1 MYMFAGMDVAFIVLV
16 LLPLGQFFLSKKS
29 LPYSNLSFVLILTIL
44 SSFWAVRVL
53 LQETPLA
60 YHFSFPFWG
69 SPLELF
75 IDPLSAFFI
84 LVVNFTALT
93 GAIYAID
100 YLKTYPHKSPVEWA
114 LHTIAYSYLHL
125 AMLLVTLLQNGLA
138 FLIAWELMS
147 VSSFLLV
154 IFEGEKRETLS
165 AGIKYLVQMHVG
177 ALLLLVG
184 FILLNAGSLEMDFR
198 SLQSYFSAHSNWPLF
213 LIFFTGFAIKAGFVP
228 LHTWLP
234 HAHPAAPSH
243 VSGVMS
249 GVMIKMGIYGILRV
263 LLHVQSDLWLIGGIV
278 FVISLVSGLL
288 GVMLAIVQH
297 DLKRL
302 LAYHSIENIGIIGVG
317 IGVGVI
323 GRAIDHPALMFL
335 GFAGGILHVL
345 NHSLFKSLLFYGAGS
360 VYIQTHTKNIESLG
374 GLIKKMPVSAALF
387 LIASLAI
394 CGLPPFNGF
403 VSEFLIYSSLFQ
415 GLPGAN
421 INLAVTLLA
430 GIVGLAMI
438 GGLAIF
444 CFTKAFGIVFL
455 GEPRSESPSHA
466 TEVSRTMR
474 FPQYA
479 IVVAILSIGLLPGF
493 YLKGFSAVTTMFAP
507 GGEVLIESSLITLQA
522 VGLYSLA
529 FIGLGVGV
537 YLLRTLLVRR
547 HPVNSSPTWGC
558 GYTAPGSRLQ
568 YTATSYAESYTRL
581 AEPLLDIQL
590 DYQPIKKQEIFPAPR
605 YFKTEAE
612 DVIEHR
618 LFLRPARILALLLR
632 RASVLQTGQTRHYV
646 LYAFLFMLIMFILTF
661 LGII

>member
-1 MYMFAGMDVAFIVLV
+1 MSAEMDAFLILLV
-16 LLPLGQFFLSKKS
+16 LLPLTQFALSKKS
-29 LPYSNLSFVLILTIL
+29 LPYSNLSFVLILVIL
-44 SSFWAVRVL
+44 SSVWALPVL
-53 LQETPLA
+53 LQGTSLA
-60 YHFSFPFWG
+60 YRFSFPFWG
-69 SPLELF
+69 SPLELL

-93 GAIYAID
+93 GAIYAVD
-100 YLKTYPHKSPVEWA
+100 YLKTYPHKTPAEWK
-114 LHTIAYSYLHL
+114 LHTIAYGYLHL

-184 FILLNAGSLEMDFR
+184 FILLSSGGLEMDFR

-213 LIFFTGFAIKAGFVP
+213 LVFFAGFAIKAGFVP

-278 FVISLVSGLL
+278 FVISLISGLL
-288 GVMLAIVQH
+288 GVVLAIVQH

-302 LAYHSIENIGIIGVG
+302 LAYHSIENIGIIGLG
-317 IGVGVI
+317 IGLGVI

-335 GFAGGILHVL
+335 GFAGGILHLL
-345 NHSLFKSLLFYGAGS
+345 NHSLFKSLLFYGAGA
-360 VYIQTHTKNIESLG
+360 VYLQTHTKNIETLG
-374 GLIKKMPVSAALF
+374 GLIKKMPVTAALF
-387 LIASLAI
+387 LVASLAI

-403 VSEFLIYSSLFQ
+403 ISEFLIYSGLIQ
-415 GLPGAN
+415 GLPGAA

-455 GEPRSESPSHA
+455 GEPRSEIPSHA
-466 TEVSRTMR
+466 AEVSRLMR

-479 IVVAILSIGLLPGF
+479 IVAAILSVGLLPGF
-493 YLKGFSAVTTMFAP
+493 YLKAISAATGMFAP
-507 GGEVLIESSLITLQA
+507 RDEALLEGSIHTLNA

-529 FIGLGVGV
+529 FIGLGAAV
-537 YLLRTLLVRR
+537 YLLRTHLLRR
-547 HPVNSSPTWGC
+547 RAVASSPTWGC
-558 GYTAPGSRLQ
+558 GYTAPTSRLQ

-581 AEPLLDIQL
+581 AEPLLDIQVQ
-590 DYQPIKKQEIFPAPR
+590 YQPIKKQEIFPAPR
-605 YFKTEAE
+605 HFKTETE
-612 DVIEHR
+612 DPIEHQM
-618 LFLRPARILALLLR
+618 FLRPARRLALLLR

-646 LYAFLFMLIMFILTF
+646 LYAFLFMLIMFMLTF

>member
-1 MYMFAGMDVAFIVLV
+1 MLAGMDVFLILFA
-16 LLPLGQFFLSKKS
+16 LLPLSQLFLSKKS
-29 LPYSNLSFVLILTIL
+29 LPYSNLSIVLILAIL
-44 SSFWAVRVL
+44 SSFWALPVL
-53 LQETPLA
+53 LQGTPLA
-60 YHFSFPFWG
+60 YRFSFPFWG
-69 SPLELF
+69 SPLELL

-100 YLKTYPHKSPVEWA
+100 YLKTYPHKTRAEWA
-114 LHTIAYSYLHL
+114 LHAIAYGYLHL

-138 FLIAWELMS
+138 FLVAWELMS

-165 AGIKYLVQMHVG
+165 AGIKYLVQMHLG

-184 FILLNAGSLEMDFR
+184 FILLSSGGAEMDFR
-198 SLQSYFSAHSNWPLF
+198 SLQSYFSAHPNWPLF
-213 LIFFTGFAIKAGFVP
+213 LTFFGGFAIKAGFAP

-243 VSGVMS
+243 VSAVMS

-278 FVISLVSGLL
+278 FVVSLASGLL

-302 LAYHSIENIGIIGVG
+302 LAYHSIENIGIIGLG
-317 IGVGVI
+317 IGLGLI
-323 GRAIDHPALMFL
+323 GRAIEHPALMFL

-345 NHSLFKSLLFYGAGS
+345 NHSLFKSLLFYGAGA
-360 VYIQTHTKNIESLG
+360 VYLRTHTKNIELLG
-374 GLIKKMPVSAALF
+374 GLIKKMPVTATLF

-403 VSEFLIYSSLFQ
+403 VSEFLIYSGLFR

-430 GIVGLAMI
+430 GIVGLAII

-455 GEPRSESPSHA
+455 GEPRSTSPVHA
-466 TEVSRTMR
+466 AEVSHLMR

-479 IVVAILSIGLLPGF
+479 IVAAILSIGLLPGF
-493 YLKGFSAVTTMFAP
+493 YLKGISSVAAMFAP
-507 GGEVLIESSLITLQA
+507 GGEALLDGSLSTLNS
-522 VGLYSLA
+522 VGLYSLV
-529 FIGLGVGV
+529 FIGLGAAL
-537 YLLRTLLVRR
+537 YLLRTRLLRKR
-547 HPVNSSPTWGC
+547 SLASSPTWGC
-558 GYTAPGSRLQ
+558 GYTAPNSRLQ

-581 AEPLLDIQL
+581 AEPLLDVQME
-590 DYQPIKKQEIFPAPR
+590 YQPIKKQEIFPASR
-605 YFKTEAE
+605 HFKIETE
-612 DVIEHR
+612 DTIEHKM
-618 LFLRPARILALLLR
+618 FLRPARILALLLR

-661 LGII
+661 LGVI

>member
-1 MYMFAGMDVAFIVLV
+1 MLAGMDVSLIILV
-16 LLPLGQFFLSKKS
+16 LLPLGQLFLSKRN
-29 LPYSNLSFVLILTIL
+29 LPYSNLSFVLIITIL
-44 SSFWAVRVL
+44 SSFWAMRVL
-53 LQETPLA
+53 SQGVPFT
-60 YHFSFPFWG
+60 YRFSFPFWG
-69 SPLELF
+69 SPLELL

-100 YLKTYPHKSPVEWA
+100 YLKTYLHKTPVELA

-138 FLIAWELMS
+138 FLVAWELMS

-154 IFEGEKRETLS
+154 IFEGKERETLS

-184 FILLNAGSLEMDFR
+184 FILLNTGGTEMDFR
-198 SLQSYFSAHSNWPLF
+198 GLQSYFSAHPNWPLF
-213 LIFFTGFAIKAGFVP
+213 LIFFAGFAIKAGFVP

-243 VSGVMS
+243 VSAVMS

-263 LLHVQSDLWLIGGIV
+263 LLHLQSDFLLIGVIV
-278 FVISLVSGLL
+278 FVVSLVSGLL

-302 LAYHSIENIGIIGVG
+302 LAYHSIENIGIIGLG
-317 IGVGVI
+317 IGMGVI

-360 VYIQTHTKNIESLG
+360 VYIQTHSKNIESLG
-374 GLIKKMPVSAALF
+374 GLIKKMPVTAALF
-387 LIASLAI
+387 LTASLAI

-403 VSEFLIYSSLFQ
+403 VSEFLIYSGLIR

-455 GEPRSESPSHA
+455 GEPRSESPSNA
-466 TEVSRTMR
+466 AEVSRMMR

-479 IVVAILSIGLLPGF
+479 IVAAILSIGLLPGF
-493 YLKGFSAVTTMFAP
+493 YLKGISAVAAMFAP
-507 GGEVLIESSLITLQA
+507 GGEALLAGSISTLHA

-529 FIGLGVGV
+529 FIGLGAAV
-537 YLLRTLLVRR
+537 YLLRTRLLRR
-547 HPVNSSPTWGC
+547 RAGGSSPTWGC
-558 GYTAPGSRLQ
+558 GYTAPTSRLQ

-590 DYQPIKKQEIFPAPR
+590 DYQPLKKQEIFPASR
-605 YFKTEAE
+605 HFKTETK
-612 DVIEHR
+612 DTIEHKM
-618 LFLRPARILALLLR
+618 LLRPARILALLLQ

-661 LGII
+661 LEVI